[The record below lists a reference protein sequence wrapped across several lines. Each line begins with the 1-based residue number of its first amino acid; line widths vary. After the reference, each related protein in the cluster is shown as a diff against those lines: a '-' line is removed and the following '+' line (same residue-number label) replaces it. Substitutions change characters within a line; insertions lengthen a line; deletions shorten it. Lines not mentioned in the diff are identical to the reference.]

1 MTDYQDKAA
10 NPQFNKPIGSRMRK
24 QAGGTVVGFILGL
37 IVGLGIAVGVAVV
50 IQKIPVP
57 FLNKLNKP
65 EKVPELTASQ
75 AADPNKP
82 LYGNKEPAREAA
94 KDFAG
99 ENATSPTAAI
109 GDQSQLPGK
118 TPADKPK
125 TPESPDKKMPDTRA
139 ADIKEA
145 KAVPSKADG
154 SDEKW
159 IYYLQ
164 AGAFREQVDADSTK
178 ARLALAGF
186 EAAISERSAESGL
199 LYRVRI
205 GPFNQLE
212 AMNRARAKLS
222 DNGMD
227 VAVIRIAK

>member
-1 MTDYQDKAA
+1 MINYQDNQSNSHRDKQ
-10 NPQFNKPIGSRMRK
+10 NGKRVRK
-24 QAGGTVVGFILGL
+24 QAGGTIVGFILGL

-57 FLNKLNKP
+57 FLNKLNKQ
-65 EKVPELTASQ
+65 EKIPELTAGQ

-82 LYGNKEPAREAA
+82 LYGNKEPAKEAA
-94 KDFAG
+94 KDLASESG
-99 ENATSPTAAI
+99 ANPPAAK
-109 GDQSQLPGK
+109 SV
-118 TPADKPK
+118 AEKPK
-125 TPESPDKKMPDTRA
+125 TPDKLDNKA
-139 ADIKEA
+139 ADGKPTDGKEA
-145 KAVPSKADG
+145 KAGPPKPDG
-154 SDEKW
+154 ADEKW

-186 EAAISERSAESGL
+186 EASISERSAENGL

-212 AMNRARAKLS
+212 LMNRARAKLS

>member
-1 MTDYQDKAA
+1 MINYQDNQSNSHRDKQ
-10 NPQFNKPIGSRMRK
+10 NGKRVRK
-24 QAGGTVVGFILGL
+24 QAGGTIVGFILGL

-57 FLNKLNKP
+57 FLNKLNKQ
-65 EKVPELTASQ
+65 EKIPELTAGQ

-82 LYGNKEPAREAA
+82 LYGNKEPAKEAA
-94 KDFAG
+94 KDLASESG
-99 ENATSPTAAI
+99 ANPPAAK
-109 GDQSQLPGK
+109 SV
-118 TPADKPK
+118 AEKPK
-125 TPESPDKKMPDTRA
+125 TPDKLDNKAGPPKPDGA
-139 ADIKEA
+139 
-145 KAVPSKADG
+145 
-154 SDEKW
+154 DEKW

-186 EAAISERSAESGL
+186 EASISERSAENGL

-212 AMNRARAKLS
+212 LMNRARAKLS